1 MLGGKVI
8 GSGGFGCIFEPSLQ
22 CEGEIPDNQNQKLS
36 KLMISKYA
44 TDEFNQIQKYQ
55 SILRV
60 IPNYEDYFLLND
72 FKLCKPSKLTKL
84 DLQGY
89 GKKCKAL
96 NKKGI
101 TTSNI
106 NKSLDQLLAMNMP
119 NGGIDVEKFVE
130 RHFVNEF
137 TISNM
142 IAHDVTTYCQ

>member
-22 CEGEIPDNQNQKLS
+22 CEDEIPDNQNQKLS

-96 NKKGI
+96 KKRVLRPVI
-101 TTSNI
+101 
-106 NKSLDQLLAMNMP
+106 
-119 NGGIDVEKFVE
+119 
-130 RHFVNEF
+130 
-137 TISNM
+137 
-142 IAHDVTTYCQ
+142 